1 MIFLS
6 DFIVSQLLKN
16 GTIEEHEED
25 IYKYLIQV
33 RLEQLLG
40 FSIILVLSVY
50 FGVFCQ
56 TIIFIVYFC
65 NIRKCSGGYHAK
77 SFYGCMFCSAFVY
90 CIFVKVV
97 YPTLLNTSGCVTF
110 MIISFFLIMIIGSV
124 NHPDM
129 NWDKD
134 EYAMC
139 KKTTRIIALIEIGG
153 IVAFYFMGVSAS
165 YILFMCFA
173 MILDAVMLLLAKI
186 MRQEV
191 KISENKNGTA

>member
-1 MIFLS
+1 
-6 DFIVSQLLKN
+6 
-16 GTIEEHEED
+16 
-25 IYKYLIQV
+25 
-33 RLEQLLG
+33 
-40 FSIILVLSVY
+40 
-50 FGVFCQ
+50 
-56 TIIFIVYFC
+56 
-65 NIRKCSGGYHAK
+65 
-77 SFYGCMFCSAFVY
+77 MFCSAFVY

-97 YPTLLNTSGCVTF
+97 YPTLLNTSGCVTI

-165 YILFMCFA
+165 YILFMSSIFSSTQTT
-173 MILDAVMLLLAKI
+173 
-186 MRQEV
+186 QERGQIEQI
-191 KISENKNGTA
+191 KGTISN